1 MGGGWGG
8 GGGGNDVHVTRMF
21 DELFRRYMGG
31 GGDNDVHGGDDILNF
46 HGGSVE
52 VVDGYVLCRHCI
64 SPTASFGFDDDGFG
78 CFDGVV
84 FGFVVSFVWCSA
96 TASNRFGVFGT
107 PFSC

>member
-1 MGGGWGG
+1 MTSMLQECLMNYLDVTWGVGGGGW
-8 GGGGNDVHVTRMF
+8 
-21 DELFRRYMGG
+21 
-31 GGDNDVHGGDDILNF
+31 DNDVHGGDDILNF

-52 VVDGYVLCRHCI
+52 VVDGYVLCAHCI